1 MVLKFINSS
10 LWEQQ
15 MAAERHTSTRR
26 YVIAFFLTLLIFAG
40 GILIGIVFEKV
51 RLSSAEQITLQEKV
65 SLRSLQLQQNYI
77 ESGITDCKTLNTILE
92 NNINEL
98 GKKVAVII
106 EYEKKALFNQE
117 EFELQLQD
125 YFLTEIQFYFL
136 ATEINQKCHQNNV
149 KALYF
154 YDENEDDTQGDILA
168 YLKKRF
174 GSKLLIFS
182 LNSQFTQEPMIGTLL
197 TYHNI
202 TQFPAVVIEENVFQ
216 GHRSA
221 KQLMEDICL
230 EFKKMETDVPEDCT
244 VLLGRN

>member
-1 MVLKFINSS
+1 MTL
-10 LWEQQ
+10 
-15 MAAERHTSTRR
+15 ERPTSVKR
-26 YVIAFFLTLLIFAG
+26 YILAFFLTLLIFTG
-40 GILIGIVFEKV
+40 GIVIGILFENA

-106 EYEKKALFNQE
+106 DYEKKALFNQE
-117 EFELQLQD
+117 EFDLQLQD

-136 ATEINQKCHQNNV
+136 AKEINQQCPQHNV
-149 KALYF
+149 KILYF
-154 YDENEDDTQGDILA
+154 YDENKDDTQGDILA

-174 GSKLLIFS
+174 GSKLQIFS
-182 LNSQFTQEPMIGTLL
+182 LNSQFSREPMIGTLL

-202 TQFPAVVIEENVFQ
+202 TQYPAVVIEENVFQ

-221 KQLMEDICL
+221 KQLMEDICR
-230 EFKKMETDVPEDCT
+230 EFMRMETDMPEDC
-244 VLLGRN
+244 VKFLENS

>member
-1 MVLKFINSS
+1 MTPD
-10 LWEQQ
+10 
-15 MAAERHTSTRR
+15 RPTSVKK

-40 GILIGIVFEKV
+40 GILIGILFENA

-98 GKKVAVII
+98 GRKVAVII
-106 EYEKKALFNQE
+106 DYEKKALFNQE
-117 EFELQLQD
+117 EFDLQLQD

-136 ATEINQKCHQNNV
+136 TKEINQKCPQNNV
-149 KALYF
+149 KVLYF

-182 LNSQFTQEPMIGTLL
+182 LNSQFSQEPMIGILR

-202 TQFPAVVIEENVFQ
+202 TQYPALVIEDEVFQ
-216 GHRSA
+216 GHRTTE
-221 KQLMEDICL
+221 QLMGDICS
-230 EFKKMETDVPEDCT
+230 EFVKKEIDVPEDCKG
-244 VLLGRN
+244 VSYPKFISGNILGK

>member
-1 MVLKFINSS
+1 
-10 LWEQQ
+10 
-15 MAAERHTSTRR
+15 MAVERKISAKK
-26 YVIAFFLTLLIFAG
+26 YLLAFVLTLLIFSG
-40 GILIGIVFEKV
+40 GIMIGIVFENA

-98 GKKVAVII
+98 GEKMGIII

-117 EFELQLQD
+117 EFNLQLQD

-136 ATEINQKCHQNNV
+136 TQEISKKCPQNNV
-149 KALYF
+149 KIVYF
-154 YDENEDDTQGDILA
+154 YDENKDDTQGDILA

-182 LNSQFTQEPMIGTLL
+182 LNSQFSQEPMIGTLL

-202 TQFPAVVIEENVFQ
+202 TKFPAVVIEENVYQ
-216 GHRSA
+216 GHRTVE
-221 KQLMEDICL
+221 QLMENICSEFAGMGADI
-230 EFKKMETDVPEDCT
+230 PEDCREIPSS
-244 VLLGRN
+244 VFVSGNMLRE

>member
-1 MVLKFINSS
+1 MTV
-10 LWEQQ
+10 
-15 MAAERHTSTRR
+15 ERHTSSKK
-26 YVIAFFLTLLIFAG
+26 YLLAFILTLLIFGG
-40 GILIGIVFEKV
+40 GIVIGILFENA

-98 GKKVAVII
+98 GKKVGVII
-106 EYEKKALFNQE
+106 DYEKKALFNQE
-117 EFELQLQD
+117 EFNLQLQD

-136 ATEINQKCHQNNV
+136 TTEINQKCPQNNV
-149 KALYF
+149 KILYF

-182 LNSQFTQEPMIGTLL
+182 LNSQFSQEPMIGTLL

-202 TQFPAVVIEENVFQ
+202 TQYPALVIEDEVFQ
-216 GHRSA
+216 GHRTTP
-221 KQLMEDICL
+221 QLMEDICS
-230 EFKKMETDVPEDCT
+230 EFVKKEIDVPEDCK
-244 VLLGRN
+244 GISRQKFIAGNIFWE